1 MEFVLFS
8 FLQGVMAFFAPCAVA
23 LLPGYIVAFVTRQR
37 ESSTI
42 QSTGR
47 QLRRALYL
55 ALLSVAGIL
64 LVYAIAG
71 VLILFA
77 SQLLKTWMKWIAT
90 GMGAGVILMGLAML
104 AGRSFSFTF
113 QVQYTEPK
121 TESREAILFGA
132 AYGIGALGCLFPLF
146 LVVVTQALGAPSVWM
161 GASYLLAYVVGLCGT
176 MIAVILLTAV
186 SKDRVMQLL
195 RSILPYMER
204 VTGGLLVLAGG
215 YIIWY
220 QLVLF

>member
-37 ESSTI
+37 DLEDT

-47 QLRRALYL
+47 VIRRALYL

-64 LVYAIAG
+64 LVYAVAG
-71 VLILFA
+71 VLILIA

-90 GMGAGVILMGLAML
+90 GMGVGVIIMGMAML

-113 QVQYTEPK
+113 QLQHPKPETER
-121 TESREAILFGA
+121 REAILFGA

-146 LVVVTQALGAPSVWM
+146 LVVVTQALGAPSVWL
-161 GASYLLAYVVGLCGT
+161 GASYLLAYVVGLGGT
-176 MIAVILLTAV
+176 MVAVILLTAI
-186 SKDRVMQLL
+186 SKDRVMRLI

-204 VTGGLLVLAGG
+204 VTGGFLILAGI
-215 YIIWY
+215 YIIYY

>member
-23 LLPGYIVAFVTRQR
+23 LLPGYIVAFVTRQSASR
-37 ESSTI
+37 DQ

-55 ALLSVAGIL
+55 ALLSVGGIL
-64 LVYAIAG
+64 LVYAVAG
-71 VLILFA
+71 VLILVA
-77 SQLLKTWMKWIAT
+77 SQLLKTWMKWIAV
-90 GMGAGVILMGLAML
+90 GMGGGVILMGLAML
-104 AGRSFSFTF
+104 AGYSFSFTF
-113 QVQYTEPK
+113 QLNHAKPETER
-121 TESREAILFGA
+121 REAILFGA

-161 GASYLLAYVVGLCGT
+161 GASYLLAYVIGLCGT
-176 MIAVILLTAV
+176 MVAVILLTAY
-186 SKDRVMQLL
+186 SKDRVMSLL

-204 VTGGLLVLAGG
+204 VTGGLLILAGI
-215 YIIWY
+215 YIIYY
-220 QLVLF
+220 QMVLF